1 MEDDAASPQT
11 QPSLDRDARPGGEP
25 EQVLY
30 RRRQTDWLSGAA
42 TAGASSDEPETA
54 ARRAAIELA
63 KATLIARDGLTSD
76 HSDDVGLLCEA
87 IARQLHLE
95 DQERSDL
102 MAAAQLHDIG
112 KLGVPESILQKPAPL
127 TEGEWEIM
135 RQHTPVGE
143 RILNAVPELR
153 DVAVIVRHSHEHWD
167 GSGYPDGLAGEDIPL
182 ASRIIL
188 CADAFHAVRSPRPY
202 RSGRSARDAFDE
214 VQANTGGQF
223 DPAVVAALGRT
234 VEDVRTPRSGERR
247 FIPTRRMLG
256 TRRLAAL
263 LLTLAVAGSAI
274 AAPRLGD
281 DEAAADSA
289 VECGQNCSS
298 LGAAV
303 PVPAPGVAWSARTVA
318 RQDRRRAAGLRLAAG
333 RRRAANRRRAAGRRR
348 SLGRSHGGQA
358 VRPVRPAM
366 KVKAAPKAPTRAVA
380 PVPGN
385 TPTPRDHSTVLSA
398 VRSVDAE
405 VHRDPELAM
414 KVESL
419 VTGPPTVPPA
429 GGTQGPRGKGR
440 AYGHEK
446 RLVNPQPPK
455 SPPGRIKPKPNP

>member
-112 KLGVPESILQKPAPL
+112 KVGVPESILQKPAPL

-135 RQHTPVGE
+135 RQHTVAGE

-318 RQDRRRAAGLRLAAG
+318 RQDRRRSAGLRLAAG

-385 TPTPRDHSTVLSA
+385 TPTPQARQ
-398 VRSVDAE
+398 
-405 VHRDPELAM
+405 
-414 KVESL
+414 
-419 VTGPPTVPPA
+419 GPPTVPPA